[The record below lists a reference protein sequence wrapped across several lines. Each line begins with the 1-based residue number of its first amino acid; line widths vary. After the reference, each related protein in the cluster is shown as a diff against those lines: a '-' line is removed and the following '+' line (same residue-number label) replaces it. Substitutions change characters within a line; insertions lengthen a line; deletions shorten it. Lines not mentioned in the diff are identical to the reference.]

1 MIKRPLKVKTRVPL
15 WQSDVSFRRLRTF
28 RRMRLYAR
36 SAIGDIRT
44 EDRLLDHLV
53 GAGEQR
59 RRDSD
64 TESFLVRYWIKF
76 VHAAKYKTKPHAIAI
91 NTNQIAIFPNLG
103 TCP

>member
-1 MIKRPLKVKTRVPL
+1 MIKRPLRVKTRIPL

-28 RRMRLYAR
+28 RRMRPYAR

-59 RRDSD
+59 RRHFEAECSCRLEIDHQ
-64 TESFLVRYWIKF
+64 LV
-76 VHAAKYKTKPHAIAI
+76 
-91 NTNQIAIFPNLG
+91 LG
-103 TCP
+103 RCLHRQVGGLLAFEDALHI